1 MINFMLSQIQSLE
14 AQVNQS
20 TDIVRSNVDL
30 DRDNIIKLKSELRQN
45 TDQSANTLSQLG
57 ARLTTMET
65 QLEREEKMRHD
76 LQQQLKTS
84 EAQSNELANFIK
96 SLSS

>member
-1 MINFMLSQIQSLE
+1 MINFMLAQIQSLE

-30 DRDNIIKLKSELRQN
+30 DRDNIIKLKSELRQ
-45 TDQSANTLSQLG
+45 TSDQSANTLSNLS
-57 ARLTTMET
+57 ARLTQMET

-76 LQQQLKTS
+76 LQQ
-84 EAQSNELANFIK
+84 
-96 SLSS
+96 